1 MSAKQ
6 MGNWALVFLLFT
18 VACIVFE
25 LLDVAWFSIAVS
37 TIFNISSAIKED
49 LELIKEKTKPPTQ

>member
-49 LELIKEKTKPPTQ
+49 LELIKEKTKPPKQ